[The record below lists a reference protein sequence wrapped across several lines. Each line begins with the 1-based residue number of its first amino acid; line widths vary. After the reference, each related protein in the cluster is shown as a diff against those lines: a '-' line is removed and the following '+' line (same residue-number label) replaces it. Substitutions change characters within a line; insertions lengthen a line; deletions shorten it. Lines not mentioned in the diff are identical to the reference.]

1 MNAPLA
7 EGRSQGCC
15 AEWLGEFEWF
25 SGGAGCWCSPFT
37 LPMTSYDFMIGG
49 AFERCCFF
57 DFYRKKIGD
66 MIQFDEYVET
76 NK

>member
-7 EGRSQGCC
+7 EGRSQGVPND
-15 AEWLGEFEWF
+15 LGNLNDFQLELVVDFDF
-25 SGGAGCWCSPFT
+25 YPT
-37 LPMTSYDFMIGG
+37 YVFMIGG

-57 DFYRKKIGD
+57 ISTGKIGD

-76 NK
+76 NN